1 MKKTEFTFKAKDQ
14 QDIFVYQ
21 WSPSSDA
28 VGVIQ
33 IAHGMAEHAGRY
45 QRFAEYL
52 TGKGFIVY
60 ANDHRGHG
68 KTAGSLE
75 KVGFF
80 AQKNGWHLV
89 TDDLKQLTDM
99 IAEQNPGLPI
109 FLLGHSMGSLLIR
122 TYLTKYHENIK
133 GVILSGTSGESGFMV
148 KMGKMVSKILASVKG
163 KKAPCKMLDQM
174 SFGKFNQSFKPN
186 RTKFDWLSRDEAE
199 VDKYI
204 DDPYC
209 GAVFSTQFFNDMLS
223 GVDYNNQ
230 AENIAKTPKDMA
242 VYFIAG
248 SLDPVGEKGEGVKRV
263 FNGYQKAGIKD
274 VELKLYP
281 EARHEILNETNKQEV
296 YQDITNWISKRI

>member
-230 AENIAKTPKDMA
+230 AENIAKIPKDMA